1 MCCVG
6 KPCSSYSIN
15 PKPEKGIDI
24 IVYRNVPKVSRWA
37 PQGDIL
43 LASHAFF
50 RNNERS
56 AERKDCVTRGER
68 VISFSFKAA
77 AKTTQQDLSRL
88 VT

>member
-6 KPCSSYSIN
+6 KPYSSYSIN

-24 IVYRNVPKVSRWA
+24 IVYKNVPKVSRWA

-43 LASHAFF
+43 LARHAFF

-56 AERKDCVTRGER
+56 VGRKDCVMRGER
-68 VISFSFKAA
+68 AFGFFLKQQQKLHS
-77 AKTTQQDLSRL
+77 KTSAD
-88 VT
+88 